1 MNSID
6 IRVQDEIRK
15 FEIKGILSIRRLDY
29 KQQKARI

>member
-15 FEIKGILSIRRLDY
+15 FEIKGILSLLTQDDDRSIR
-29 KQQKARI
+29 